1 VELEVGSVCM
11 IARGFQWKMMA
22 LGLALTLLGV
32 LLLFETIDMLFQMN
46 PLSLVAIVV
55 AAVFLLSGIVLLVV
69 SLASTALT

>member
-1 VELEVGSVCM
+1 MV
-11 IARGFQWKMMA
+11 ARDSQWKMMG

-46 PLSLVAIVV
+46 PLSLVAIVA
-55 AAVFLLSGIVLLVV
+55 AAVFLLSGIALLVV